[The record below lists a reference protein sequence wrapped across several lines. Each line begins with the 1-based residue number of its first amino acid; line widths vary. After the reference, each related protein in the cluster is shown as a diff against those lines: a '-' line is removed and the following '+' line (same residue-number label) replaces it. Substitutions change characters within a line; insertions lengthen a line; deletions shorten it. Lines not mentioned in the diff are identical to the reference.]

1 MKNTTP
7 HLINAEV
14 IAKTLGKSIHEPGSL
29 IVQFTNARGQSEGII
44 PLREVSGSTA
54 QAREVFFRSLQ
65 TRQDDRPGSII
76 TAVITK
82 IVDGEF
88 FLSVKEAEKQLALEQ
103 IRAGKPIEGRIR
115 RLVQV
120 EDTETDKQLHWTA
133 LVSLSPFAEHVG
145 ALVCDDLLDGANGDG
160 KRKLSHLRSLRTGD
174 TIFVVATSLEEEHNQ
189 GGTAW
194 KIKVREVPGQTSA
207 ETTKPATSTKRPAL
221 VDGFIANG
229 RVLKLFDYGALV
241 GWCLGEDGKC
251 KFAGILPWDKLKDSE
266 GKIRRREG
274 YVGFYI
280 ERTYSAPNGA
290 PRYDLTQ
297 FPPALAS
304 TAV

>member
-7 HLINAEV
+7 RVIEAEV
-14 IAKTLGKSIHEPGSL
+14 IAKTFGNSIHEPGSL
-29 IVQFTNARGQSEGII
+29 IVQFTNARGQSQGII

-54 QAREVFFRSLQ
+54 QAREAFFRGLQ
-65 TRQDDRPGSII
+65 TRQDNRPGSII

-82 IVDGEF
+82 IEDGEN
-88 FLSVKEAEKQLALEQ
+88 FLSVREAEKHLALEQ

-120 EDTETDKQLHWTA
+120 EDPETDGLFHTTA

-145 ALVCDDLLDGANGDG
+145 TLVCHDLCAGDSAT
-160 KRKLSHLRSLRTGD
+160 KLAHMRSLRTGD
-174 TIFVVATSLEEEHNQ
+174 TISVVATSVEPELTQ
-189 GGTAW
+189 AGAAW
-194 KIKVREVPGQTSA
+194 KIKVREVPGQTSPEKA
-207 ETTKPATSTKRPAL
+207 KPAASAQRPAV

-280 ERTYSAPNGA
+280 ERTYPAHDGA
-290 PRYDLTQ
+290 QRYNLTQ